1 MHHLSYLSDTSLPA
15 IIPGMLGALLRS
27 LRPKQWVKNLL
38 LFAAL
43 VFDQQFLNPP
53 ALLHTF
59 LGFVILC
66 LAASAVYVI
75 NDLADL
81 DADRAHPVKRHRP
94 LASGALPVSVG
105 RIVPTVVLAIAI
117 PAGLALDVQFGII
130 VLAYLAQ
137 NLLYSF
143 WLKHIPI
150 IDVLVLASGYVL
162 RVAAGVALITVERFS
177 PWLYIC
183 TTLLALFL
191 GFGKRR
197 AEMVTLAEGANVH
210 RRVLDGYTL
219 PLLDQLLVIVS
230 ASTIMAYSLY
240 TFSAENLP
248 ENHLMMLTIPFVIYG
263 IFRYL
268 LLIQV
273 ENAGGAPDELV
284 FSDRPLLLTFIL
296 WALAAMAILYF
307 G

>member
-1 MHHLSYLSDTSLPA
+1 
-15 IIPGMLGALLRS
+15 MLRMLAALWRS
-27 LRPKQWVKNLL
+27 MRPKQWVKNLL

-43 VFDQQFLNPP
+43 VFDQQLANPP
-53 ALLHTF
+53 ALLHTV
-59 LGFVILC
+59 LGFAVLC
-66 LAASAVYVI
+66 LAASAVYLL

-81 DADRAHPVKRHRP
+81 QADRAHPVKRHRP
-94 LASGALPVSVG
+94 LASGALPVPIG
-105 RIVPTVVLAIAI
+105 RLAAFLLFAAAIA
-117 PAGLALDVQFGII
+117 AGFALDFQFGLIT
-130 VLAYLAQ
+130 LAYLAQ

-143 WLKHIPI
+143 WLKHIPV

-197 AEMVTLAEGANVH
+197 AEMVTLAEGANAH

-219 PLLDQLLVIVS
+219 PLLDQLNVIVS
-230 ASTIMAYSLY
+230 ACTIMAYSLY

-248 ENHLMMLTIPFVIYG
+248 KNHLMMLTIPFVIYG

-273 ENAGGAPDELV
+273 ENAGGAPDEL
-284 FSDRPLLLTFIL
+284 FLSDRPLLLTFFL
-296 WALAAMAILYF
+296 WASTAVAILYL
-307 G
+307 GS

>member
-1 MHHLSYLSDTSLPA
+1 
-15 IIPGMLGALLRS
+15 MLRMLAALWRS
-27 LRPKQWVKNLL
+27 MRPKQWVKNLL

-43 VFDQQFLNPP
+43 VFDQQLANPP
-53 ALLHTF
+53 ALLHTV
-59 LGFVILC
+59 LGFAVLC
-66 LAASAVYVI
+66 LAASAVYLL

-81 DADRAHPVKRHRP
+81 QADRAHPVKRQRP
-94 LASGALPVSVG
+94 LASGALPVPVG
-105 RIVPTVVLAIAI
+105 RLAAFLLFAAAIA
-117 PAGLALDVQFGII
+117 AGFALDFQFGLIT
-130 VLAYLAQ
+130 LAYLAQ

-143 WLKHIPI
+143 WLKHIPV

-197 AEMVTLAEGANVH
+197 AEMVTLAEGANAH

-219 PLLDQLLVIVS
+219 PLLDQLNVIVS
-230 ASTIMAYSLY
+230 ACTIMAYSLY

-248 ENHLMMLTIPFVIYG
+248 KNHLMMLTIPFVIYG

-273 ENAGGAPDELV
+273 ENAGGAPDEL
-284 FSDRPLLLTFIL
+284 FLSDRPLLLTFLL
-296 WALAAMAILYF
+296 WASTAVAILYL
-307 G
+307 GS

>member
-1 MHHLSYLSDTSLPA
+1 
-15 IIPGMLGALLRS
+15 MLAALLRS
-27 LRPKQWVKNLL
+27 MRPKQWVKNLL

-43 VFDQQFLNPP
+43 VFDQQLTSPP
-53 ALLHTF
+53 ALLHTV
-59 LGFVILC
+59 LGFGVLC
-66 LAASAVYVI
+66 LAASAVYLV

-81 DADRAHPVKRHRP
+81 EADRAHPVKRNRP
-94 LASGALPVSVG
+94 LASGALPIPLG
-105 RIVPTVVLAIAI
+105 RGAAVLLFAIAI
-117 PAGLALDVQFGII
+117 PAGFALDTQFGII
-130 VLAYLAQ
+130 TLAYLAQ

-197 AEMVTLAEGANVH
+197 AEMVTLAAGANVH

-219 PLLDQLLVIVS
+219 PLLDQLNAIVS
-230 ASTIMAYSLY
+230 ACTIMAYSLY

-248 ENHLMMLTIPFVIYG
+248 KNDLMMLTIPFVIYG

-273 ENAGGAPDELV
+273 ENAGGAPDEL
-284 FSDRPLLLTFIL
+284 FMSDRPLLLTFLL
-296 WALAAMAILYF
+296 WASTAVAILYL
-307 G
+307 GS

>member
-1 MHHLSYLSDTSLPA
+1 
-15 IIPGMLGALLRS
+15 MLAALWRS
-27 LRPKQWVKNLL
+27 MRPKQWVKNLL

-43 VFDQQFLNPP
+43 VFDQQLANPP
-53 ALLHTF
+53 ALLHTV
-59 LGFVILC
+59 LGFAVLC
-66 LAASAVYVI
+66 LAASAVYLL

-81 DADRAHPVKRHRP
+81 QADRAHPVKRHRP
-94 LASGALPVSVG
+94 LASGALPVPIG
-105 RIVPTVVLAIAI
+105 RLAAFLLFAAAIA
-117 PAGLALDVQFGII
+117 AGFALDFQFGLIT
-130 VLAYLAQ
+130 LAYLAQ

-143 WLKHIPI
+143 WLKHIPV

-197 AEMVTLAEGANVH
+197 AEMVTLAEGANAH

-219 PLLDQLLVIVS
+219 PLLDQLNVIVS
-230 ASTIMAYSLY
+230 ACTIMAYSLY

-248 ENHLMMLTIPFVIYG
+248 KNHLMMLTIPFVIYG

-273 ENAGGAPDELV
+273 ENAGGAPDEL
-284 FSDRPLLLTFIL
+284 FLSDRPLLLTFFL
-296 WALAAMAILYF
+296 WASTAVAILYL
-307 G
+307 GS

>member
-1 MHHLSYLSDTSLPA
+1 
-15 IIPGMLGALLRS
+15 
-27 LRPKQWVKNLL
+27 V
-38 LFAAL
+38 
-43 VFDQQFLNPP
+43 
-53 ALLHTF
+53 HTV
-59 LGFVILC
+59 LGFAVLC
-66 LAASAVYVI
+66 LAASAVYLV

-81 DADRAHPVKRHRP
+81 EADRAHPVKRHRP
-94 LASGALPVSVG
+94 LASGTLPVAVG
-105 RIVPTVVLAIAI
+105 RWAAVVLFVIAI
-117 PAGLALDVQFGII
+117 PAGFALDVQFGMIM
-130 VLAYLAQ
+130 LAYLAQ

-143 WLKHIPI
+143 WLKHVPV

-191 GFGKRR
+191 GLGKRR

-219 PLLDQLLVIVS
+219 PLLDQLNVIVS
-230 ASTIMAYSLY
+230 ACTIMAYSLY

-248 ENHLMMLTIPFVIYG
+248 KNHLMMLTIPFVIYG

-273 ENAGGAPDELV
+273 ENAGGAPDEL
-284 FSDRPLLLTFIL
+284 FLSDRPLLLTFVL
-296 WALAAMAILYF
+296 WASTAVAILYL
-307 G
+307 GS